1 MKFMNSSIDA
11 LEEMDFKYLSQKFI
25 GDLIELLYSYEYIDS
40 LRKFFHEKLP
50 DRWEFFSSLKDECI
64 SEKDYLC
71 AFDVWIIFKLNT
83 IGDYHNLYLKT
94 DVSKLADVLKVY

>member
-11 LEEMDFKYLSQKFI
+11 LEEMDFKYLSQEFI

-50 DRWEFFSSLKDECI
+50 DR
-64 SEKDYLC
+64 
-71 AFDVWIIFKLNT
+71 
-83 IGDYHNLYLKT
+83 
-94 DVSKLADVLKVY
+94 